1 MPYLAAALIVVALTA
16 PASADAAALGDRSK
30 ATVVEV
36 TDGDTIDV
44 ELRGR
49 ERAVRLI
56 GIDTPEVYFGE
67 ECGGARASRS
77 MERLLHPGDRVRLV
91 RDRSQDNRDAYDRLL
106 RYVVHQGRD
115 LGRVQLRRGWAA
127 VYVFESRFRRVTSYR
142 RAERKARPADRGAW
156 RRCDGDFHDPL

>member
-1 MPYLAAALIVVALTA
+1 MPYLAAALIVIALTA
-16 PASADAAALGDRSK
+16 PASADAAAFGIRSK

-77 MERLLHPGDRVRLV
+77 MERLLHPGDQVRLL
-91 RDRSQDNRDAYDRLL
+91 RDRSQDTATPMT
-106 RYVVHQGRD
+106 
-115 LGRVQLRRGWAA
+115 ACSA
-127 VYVFESRFRRVTSYR
+127 TSST
-142 RAERKARPADRGAW
+142 RGATW
-156 RRCDGDFHDPL
+156 AGCSCGAAGLPSTFSRVGLGA